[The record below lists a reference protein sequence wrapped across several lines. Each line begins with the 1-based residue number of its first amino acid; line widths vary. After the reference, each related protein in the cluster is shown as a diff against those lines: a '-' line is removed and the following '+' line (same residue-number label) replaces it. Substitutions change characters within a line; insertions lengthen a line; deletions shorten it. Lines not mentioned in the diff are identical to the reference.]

1 MDSPPTAASAVS
13 PLHGAGRRL
22 GPAVVR
28 QLVDDIVSGVYSSGA
43 PMPTEAELCTRF
55 GVSRTVVRESLKL
68 MQDKGLVR
76 IVQGKGTRITPS
88 EKWDL
93 IDDVVLSSLV
103 HHDSSL
109 AILDQLIRVRA
120 ALEREMAGAAALAG
134 GADVGPIRA
143 AYEEMCRTVA
153 APAEFAAADV
163 RFHDA
168 VMQASGNRL
177 GHTIVTS
184 IHDQAR
190 TTGRYHGSSTRAGL
204 DRTLDEHLSILEAIE
219 SGDTDAAQRA
229 MYAHI
234 VDAWRRRRPAA
245 EESTPPPAG

>member
-1 MDSPPTAASAVS
+1 MDSLPTAGPTVSA
-13 PLHGAGRRL
+13 LHGAGRRL

-28 QLVDDIVSGVYSSGA
+28 QLVDDIVSQAYSSDT

-55 GVSRTVVRESLKL
+55 GVSRTVIRESLKL
-68 MQDKGLVR
+68 LQDKGLVR
-76 IVQGKGTRITPS
+76 IVQGKGTRITPA
-88 EKWDL
+88 EEWDL

-103 HHDSSL
+103 RHDSSL

-134 GADVGPIRA
+134 LAGVSRIRE
-143 AYEEMCRTVA
+143 AYDEMLRTVA
-153 APAEFAAADV
+153 SPAEFAAADV

-177 GHTIVTS
+177 GHAIVTS
-184 IHDQAR
+184 IHDKAR
-190 TTGRYHGSSTRAGL
+190 ATGRYHGSATQAAL
-204 DRTLDEHLSILEAIE
+204 DRTLDEHLAILEAIE

-229 MYAHI
+229 TYAHI
-234 VDAWRRRRPAA
+234 VDAWRRRRQAP
-245 EESTPPPAG
+245 EETTQSPAG

>member
-1 MDSPPTAASAVS
+1 MDSLPTAAPAVS
-13 PLHGAGRRL
+13 ALHGAGRRL
-22 GPAVVR
+22 GPAVVQ
-28 QLVDDIVSGVYSSGA
+28 QLVDDIVSRVYSSDR

-68 MQDKGLVR
+68 LQDKGLVR

-88 EKWDL
+88 EEWDL

-103 HHDSSL
+103 RHDSSL

-120 ALEREMAGAAALAG
+120 ALEREMAGAAALGGRTGAG
-134 GADVGPIRA
+134 GIRA
-143 AYEEMCRTVA
+143 AYEEMSRTVA
-153 APAEFAAADV
+153 SPAEFAVADV

-177 GHTIVTS
+177 GHAIVTS
-184 IHDQAR
+184 IHDKAR
-190 TTGRYHGSSTRAGL
+190 TTGRYHGSATQATL
-204 DRTLDEHLSILEAIE
+204 DRTLDEHQAILEAIE

-234 VDAWRRRRPAA
+234 VDAWRRRRPAP
-245 EESTPPPAG
+245 EETTHPSAG